1 MPRRK
6 KLSREKIEAELKKQR
21 IKASLLKKQLKELK
35 DLTKKQI
42 VTLMTSSF
50 GFVAALFW
58 RDAVQSMLQ
67 QVFGLQKATIWT
79 IQFALAIAVTLL
91 AVLVTFFVT
100 KTLGKE

>member
-6 KLSREKIEAELKKQR
+6 KKKIEVELEKQKVV
-21 IKASLLKKQLKELK
+21 ITQLKKQLKDLK

-58 RDAVQSMLQ
+58 RDAVKSMLEQ
-67 QVFGLQKATIWT
+67 LFRIQKATLWI

>member
-6 KLSREKIEAELKKQR
+6 KKKIEVELEKQKVV
-21 IKASLLKKQLKELK
+21 ITQLKKQLKDLK

-58 RDAVQSMLQ
+58 RDAVKSMLEQ
-67 QVFGLQKATIWT
+67 LFGIQKATLWA
-79 IQFALAIAVTLL
+79 IQFGLAIAVTLL
-91 AVLVTFFVT
+91 AVLVTFLVT